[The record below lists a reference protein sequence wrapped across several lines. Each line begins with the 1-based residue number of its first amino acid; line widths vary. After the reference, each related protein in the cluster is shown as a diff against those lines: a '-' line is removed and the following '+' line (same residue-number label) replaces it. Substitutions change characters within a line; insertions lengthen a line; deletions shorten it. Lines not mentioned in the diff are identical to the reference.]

1 MAQTTTIP
9 LLKVKI
15 IAPKEELFSG
25 EALSLSSINS
35 AGKFDILP
43 MHANFVTLVE
53 NTPIIIRKT
62 DKSEEKFNF
71 PMAIIYASC
80 NQVKIYT
87 DVHLPLTP
95 D

>member
-1 MAQTTTIP
+1 MSQSTTP
-9 LLKVKI
+9 LLNIRI

-53 NTPIIIRKT
+53 NTPIIIRKA
-62 DKSEEKFNF
+62 DKSDEKFEF
-71 PMAIIYASC
+71 PMAIIYAAN

-95 D
+95 DE

>member
-1 MAQTTTIP
+1 MAQPSTTS
-9 LLKVKI
+9 LLQVRI

-25 EALSLSSINS
+25 EALSISSTNS
-35 AGKFDILP
+35 SGKFDILP
-43 MHANFVTLVE
+43 LHANFVTLVE
-53 NTPIIIRKT
+53 NIPIIVRKA
-62 DKSEEKFNF
+62 DKTEEKFEF
-71 PMAIIYASC
+71 PMAIIYASR